1 MADLRPVMFTVPGEP
16 VGKWRVSI
24 ELLREFLDYDP
35 ITGILRW
42 KKQRGTRGKMGS
54 IAGSKCGNGYVIV
67 GLAGV
72 RSVPAHRIA
81 FALMTGTWPEL
92 QVDHIDGDRAN
103 NAWSNLR
110 LVTAEQNHQNLRRAR
125 ADNGT
130 GILGVSFKTAATGR
144 RSRCA
149 ERNTGSV
156 SSITR
161 RTHRPPTSRPS
172 ASCMSSGRCD
182 DHKVFS

>member
-16 VGKWRVSI
+16 AGKGRVSI

-35 ITGILRW
+35 ITGVLRW

-130 GILGVSFKTAATGR
+130 GILGVSFQDGRYRAQIQVRGKKHWLGQFNNPQDASAAYIEAKRKLHEFGTL
-144 RSRCA
+144 
-149 ERNTGSV
+149 
-156 SSITR
+156 
-161 RTHRPPTSRPS
+161 
-172 ASCMSSGRCD
+172 
-182 DHKVFS
+182 

>member
-1 MADLRPVMFTVPGEP
+1 MADFRPVMFTVPGEP
-16 VGKWRVSI
+16 VGKGRVSI

-35 ITGILRW
+35 ITGVLRW

-130 GILGVSFKTAATGR
+130 GILGVSFQDGRYRAQIQVRGKKHWLGQFNNPQDASAAYIEAKRKLHEFGTL
-144 RSRCA
+144 
-149 ERNTGSV
+149 
-156 SSITR
+156 
-161 RTHRPPTSRPS
+161 
-172 ASCMSSGRCD
+172 
-182 DHKVFS
+182 